1 MTDPQD
7 DVETAELMKSRLGK
21 IKDNP
26 ELALFSEF
34 KGSSR
39 SGAVTASVDLLG
51 RLKRI
56 HIAPGTLHEG
66 AEQWLTD
73 EISSACKAAQQAANF
88 LDFDVAEFA
97 AELENTPALKR
108 KVDQNI
114 AERAPAGERERRRRQ
129 PPDDDEWFESGPL
142 GNRR

>member
-1 MTDPQD
+1 MTGPQD
-7 DVETAELMKSRLGK
+7 DAETAELMKSRLGK
-21 IKDNP
+21 IKENP

-39 SGAVTASVDLLG
+39 GGAVTVSVDLLG
-51 RLKRI
+51 RLKRV
-56 HIAPGTLHEG
+56 HIKPGTLYEG

-73 EISSACKAAQQAANF
+73 EISSACEAARKAANF

-97 AELENTPALKR
+97 AELENTPALKK
-108 KVDQNI
+108 KVEQNI
-114 AERAPAGERERRRRQ
+114 AERAPASRRERERRQ
-129 PPDDDEWFESGPL
+129 PVDDDEWFDGGPL